1 MVGRPCVKAVLK
13 AVELVS
19 DQLAKPGQD
28 CVGLGSCRYRF
39 ESSTS
44 EPFADD
50 RWRGAFRIGQQKTG
64 GQMARRILF
73 SASRYSLQQKLL
85 IHHSSQIR

>member
-1 MVGRPCVKAVLK
+1 MRIVTPAAILTSQADDDQFGDFTSNGRSSGIEAVLR
-13 AVELVS
+13 AVELLS

-28 CVGLGSCRYRF
+28 CVGLGSRRYRF

-50 RWRGAFRIGQQKTG
+50 
-64 GQMARRILF
+64 
-73 SASRYSLQQKLL
+73 S
-85 IHHSSQIR
+85 